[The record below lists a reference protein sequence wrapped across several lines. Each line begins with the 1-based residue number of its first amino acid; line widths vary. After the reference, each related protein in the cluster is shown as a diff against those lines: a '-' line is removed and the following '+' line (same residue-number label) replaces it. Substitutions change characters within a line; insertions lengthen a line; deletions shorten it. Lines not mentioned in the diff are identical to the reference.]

1 MIDEETVLK
10 IAQELIKAEDEGN
23 PVDPISER
31 FDLTIEDAYKIQLK
45 VIELKKKR
53 GEKVIGK
60 KIGLTSKRMQEA
72 LGVYQPD
79 YGHITDRMIIE
90 EDFPIRLSELIQPK
104 IEVEITFVLK
114 EDLEGPGVT
123 TADVLSATKG
133 VIPSFEVIDSRI
145 KNWKIK
151 IQDTIADNAS
161 IGRVI
166 LGSTLKDILGLD
178 LRTVGVVVK
187 KNGEI
192 IQTAA
197 GAAVLGSPVNSVAW
211 LANKLSEYGVSLKA
225 GEIILSGSLIAAID
239 IKKGDVVQA
248 EFGNGLNTV
257 TAYVRGG

>member
-1 MIDEETVLK
+1 MIEEATILK
-10 IAQELIKAEDEGN
+10 IAQELMKAENERT
-23 PVDPISER
+23 PIDPISER
-31 FDLTIEDAYKIQLK
+31 FDLTIEDAYRVQLK
-45 VIELKKKR
+45 VIELKKQR

-60 KIGLTSKRMQEA
+60 KIGLTSKRMQEL

-90 EDFPIRLSELIQPK
+90 EDFPIKLSELIQPK
-104 IEVEITFVLK
+104 IEVEIAFILK

-123 TADVLSATKG
+123 AADVLSATKG
-133 VIPSFEVIDSRI
+133 VMPAFEVIDSRI

-166 LGSTLKDILGLD
+166 LGNPLKDVLGLD
-178 LRTVGVVVK
+178 LRTVGVVVR

-192 IQTAA
+192 VQTAA
-197 GAAVLGSPVNSVAW
+197 GAAVLGNPVNSVAW

-225 GEIILSGSLIAAID
+225 GEIILSGSLVAAMD
-239 IKKGDVVQA
+239 IKEGDVIQA
-248 EFGNGLNTV
+248 EFGDGLGTV
-257 TAYVRGG
+257 TAYVKR